1 MQNFTNSLNTLIITD
16 VAMRATL
23 DLRAFMFTLI
33 KRMQGGKSGEL
44 S

>member
-1 MQNFTNSLNTLIITD
+1 MQNCVNSLNTLIITN
-16 VAMRATL
+16 VAIQAAL

-44 S
+44 N